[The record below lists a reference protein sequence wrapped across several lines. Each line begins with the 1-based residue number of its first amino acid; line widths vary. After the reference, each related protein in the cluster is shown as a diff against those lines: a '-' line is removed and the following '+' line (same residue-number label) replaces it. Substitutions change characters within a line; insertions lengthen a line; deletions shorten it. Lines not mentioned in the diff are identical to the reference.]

1 MVMNTQS
8 FTFTSICNY
17 IFAYIQVYVFKLM
30 DVSGYFI
37 EMLNLVYF
45 DNLVFNSK
53 FYMLQ
58 LYRTLHG
65 KMIVRR

>member
-58 LYRTLHG
+58 LYQTLHG